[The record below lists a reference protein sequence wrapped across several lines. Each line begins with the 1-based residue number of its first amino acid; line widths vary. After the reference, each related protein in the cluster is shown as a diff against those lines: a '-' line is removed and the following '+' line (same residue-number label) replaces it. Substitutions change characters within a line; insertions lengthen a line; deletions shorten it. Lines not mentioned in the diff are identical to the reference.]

1 MSMTVQH
8 LVERFG
14 GTIQGDGSL
23 SIRGLAPLDSAQA
36 DQLAFLANPKYLPQ
50 VSASQ
55 AGAVLISP
63 ADLARL
69 TAGEGAPGAASTTG
83 DLAAET
89 AALRIHAQASR
100 AGAPITWIVTPN
112 PYAYFA
118 RVAQLFIAAAEPVP
132 SVRVHASAVVDPA
145 ARVAASA
152 SIGPHAIIEAG
163 AVIGERVR
171 IDAHAVIGRGATIGD
186 DTRIYPN
193 VTIYH
198 DCIVGNRVIVHA
210 GAVIGA
216 DGFGFAPDFA
226 DTVSPDAEGE
236 WVKIPQV
243 GRVRIGN
250 DVEIGANTTIDRGA
264 MADTIIE
271 HSVKIDNLVQIAHNC
286 RVGAYTVIAACAG
299 IAGSTTIGRHCM
311 IGGAVGIAGHVTL
324 ADRVIVTA
332 KSGVS
337 KSLKRAGVY
346 TSAFPAI
353 DNADWNKNAAVM
365 RNLDKMRDR
374 VKQLEAALTEIQ
386 SVINADRSAE

>member
-14 GTIQGDGSL
+14 GVLQGDASL
-23 SIRGLAPLDSAQA
+23 GIRGLAPLDSAQA

-50 VSASQ
+50 VPASR

-63 ADLARL
+63 SDLAKL
-69 TAGEGAPGAASTTG
+69 TADQAASG
-83 DLAAET
+83 SQAA
-89 AALRIHAQASR
+89 AGVR
-100 AGAPITWIVTPN
+100 AGAPITWIVTAN

-132 SVRVHASAVVDPA
+132 AVRVHASAVVDA
-145 ARVAASA
+145 SARVAASA
-152 SIGPHAIIEAG
+152 SIGPHVIVEAG
-163 AVIGERVR
+163 AEIGERVR
-171 IDAHAVIGRGATIGD
+171 IDAHAVIGRGVKIGD
-186 DTRIYPN
+186 DTRIYPH
-193 VTIYH
+193 VSIYH
-198 DCIVGNRVIVHA
+198 DCILGERVIVHA

-374 VKQLEAALTEIQ
+374 VKQLEAALVEIK
-386 SVINADRSAE
+386 SVIEADRSAE

>member
-1 MSMTVQH
+1 MSITVQH
-8 LVERFG
+8 LVARFG
-14 GTIQGDGSL
+14 GVLQGDGSL
-23 SIRGLAPLDSAQA
+23 AIRGLAPLDSAQA

-50 VSASQ
+50 VPASR

-63 ADLARL
+63 ADLARV
-69 TAGEGAPGAASTTG
+69 TAEDVAAGGEGVSQGVVAGE
-83 DLAAET
+83 
-89 AALRIHAQASR
+89 SR
-100 AGAPITWIVTPN
+100 RTGAPITWIVTPN

-118 RVAQLFIAAAEPVP
+118 RVAQLFIAAAEPSP
-132 SVRVHASAVVDPA
+132 AIRVHASAVVDPT

-152 SIGPHAIIEAG
+152 LIGPHAVIEAG
-163 AVIGERVR
+163 VDIGERVR
-171 IDAHAVIGRGATIGD
+171 IDAHAVIGRGVKIGE
-186 DTRIYPN
+186 DTRIYPH
-193 VTIYH
+193 VSIYH
-198 DCIVGNRVIVHA
+198 DCLLGDRVIVHA

-226 DTVSPDAEGE
+226 DAVSPGAEGE

-243 GRVRIGN
+243 GRVCIGN

-337 KSLKRAGVY
+337 KSLTRAGVY

-374 VKQLEAALTEIQ
+374 VKQLEAALVEIK
-386 SVINADRSAE
+386 SVIEADRSAEQ

>member
-14 GTIQGDGSL
+14 GVLQGDGSL
-23 SIRGLAPLDSAQA
+23 AIRGLAPLDSAKA

-50 VSASQ
+50 VPASR

-63 ADLARL
+63 ADLTRL
-69 TAGEGAPGAASTTG
+69 TAEEVAAGAEGESVVAGTG
-83 DLAAET
+83 
-89 AALRIHAQASR
+89 SR

-118 RVAQLFIAAAEPVP
+118 RVAQLFISAGEPSP
-132 SVRVHASAVVDPA
+132 AVRVHASAVVDPS

-152 SIGPHAIIEAG
+152 LIGPHAIIEAG
-163 AVIGERVR
+163 AEIGERVR
-171 IDAHAVIGRGATIGD
+171 IDAHAVIGPGVKIGD
-186 DTRIYPN
+186 DTRIYPH
-193 VTIYH
+193 VSIYH
-198 DCIVGNRVIVHA
+198 DCILGDRVIVHA

-353 DNADWNKNAAVM
+353 DHADWNKNAAVM

-374 VKQLEAALTEIQ
+374 VKQLEAALAEIKL
-386 SVINADRSAE
+386 VIKADRSAEQ